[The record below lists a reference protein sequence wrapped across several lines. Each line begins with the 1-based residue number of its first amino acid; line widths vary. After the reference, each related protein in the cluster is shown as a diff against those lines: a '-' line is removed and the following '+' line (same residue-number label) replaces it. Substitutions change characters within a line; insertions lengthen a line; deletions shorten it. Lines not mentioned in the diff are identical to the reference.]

1 MMLELETTKEQLE
14 KAKEHLETTKEQ
26 LVKREEL
33 VRALE
38 QKIQQMS
45 LVKKKDA
52 EQETQRLI
60 GSSEVREAEELKPS
74 EESM

>member
-1 MMLELETTKEQLE
+1 MMME
-14 KAKEHLETTKEQ
+14 LETTKEQ
-26 LVKREEL
+26 LVKQKEM

-45 LVKKKDA
+45 LVEGKDA
-52 EQETQRLI
+52 EQETQKLI
-60 GSSEVREAEELKPS
+60 GSSEVREAEDLKPS